1 MLHEV
6 SFLSYNKR
14 DQVQG
19 WIYVPAC
26 KPKGIVQLIHGFGEH
41 SRRYLHMIA
50 HLTEAGYIVA
60 ADDHVGHG
68 KTAII
73 NNTWG
78 DWGNAGPHTMM
89 EDEHTLKIIVQEKY
103 PNLPYFLFG
112 HSMGSFCARVYTAHF
127 GDELNGAVFCGTGEL
142 PAVAAALQEPIN
154 KLCEK
159 LGPHTKYEIMGSA
172 MNAFFNVMVPDK
184 TSPLSWISANA
195 DNIEAYK
202 DDPLCGF
209 TFTLGGYRDL
219 FAIANDA
226 SRKEW
231 ASEVPLDLPILIIS
245 GALDPVGLNGKG
257 VMAVSDN
264 LVLAGKEPTV
274 VLYPG
279 DRHEILMESDKDVV
293 YHDVLAW
300 LDSQYVAE

>member
-1 MLHEV
+1 MR
-6 SFLSYNKR
+6 N
-14 DQVQG
+14 
-19 WIYVPAC
+19 
-26 KPKGIVQLIHGFGEH
+26 
-41 SRRYLHMIA
+41 
-50 HLTEAGYIVA
+50 
-60 ADDHVGHG
+60 
-68 KTAII
+68 
-73 NNTWG
+73 
-78 DWGNAGPHTMM
+78 
-89 EDEHTLKIIVQEKY
+89 
-103 PNLPYFLFG
+103 
-112 HSMGSFCARVYTAHF
+112 
-127 GDELNGAVFCGTGEL
+127 GEL